1 MKKRLLP
8 MSILLAGL
16 LLGLSACGNNTAASG
31 QDTPAP
37 SETVAETQ
45 ETETVGQEEETIENE
60 EPDQAVQADA
70 EQDDTVE
77 ANDAAADST
86 AGNADTAANDAAA
99 DTSAASAAEAADTSE
114 AENNAPGGALVV
126 YFSRVGNTEF
136 PEDID
141 ADSSASIRIDE
152 NGLIGNAGQ
161 IAAWIAEQAGCETM
175 EIRTEDAYPVSYNE
189 TVDLAKQEQNEAFR
203 PQLEPDEKS
212 VEDYDTIYLVFP
224 NWWGD
229 LPMPVYSFLD
239 SHDLTGKTVKVFVT
253 HEGSSFS
260 NTVGTI
266 AELEPG
272 AEVLEGLAVR
282 GASVSDEEDNI
293 KNWVTEN
300 QD

>member
-1 MKKRLLP
+1 

-45 ETETVGQEEETIENE
+45 ETETVEQEEETIENE
-60 EPDQAVQADA
+60 EPDQAVQTDA
-70 EQDDTVE
+70 EQDSTVE
-77 ANDAAADST
+77 
-86 AGNADTAANDAAA
+86 ANDAAA
-99 DTSAASAAEAADTSE
+99 DTSAASAAESAEVSE
-114 AENNAPGGALVV
+114 AENSAPGGALVV

-141 ADSSASIRIDE
+141 ADSSASIRTDE

-175 EIRTEDAYPVSYNE
+175 EIRTKEAYPVSYNE

-203 PQLEPDEKS
+203 PELEPDEKS
-212 VEDYDTIYLVFP
+212 VENYDTIYLVFP

-282 GASVSDEEDNI
+282 GANVSDEENNI
-293 KNWVTEN
+293 RNWVTEN
-300 QD
+300 LD

>member
-45 ETETVGQEEETIENE
+45 ETETVEQEEETIENE
-60 EPDQAVQADA
+60 EQDQAVQADA

-77 ANDAAADST
+77 ANDAAADDT
-86 AGNADTAANDAAA
+86 ADTAANDAAA
-99 DTSAASAAEAADTSE
+99 DTAAAEAADASE
-114 AENNAPGGALVV
+114 AETSAPGGALVV

-141 ADSSASIRIDE
+141 ADSSASIRTDE

-175 EIRTEDAYPVSYNE
+175 EIQTQDAYPVSYNE

-293 KNWVTEN
+293 KNWVTES

>member
-1 MKKRLLP
+1 

-37 SETVAETQ
+37 SETMAETQ
-45 ETETVGQEEETIENE
+45 ETETVEQEEETVENE
-60 EPDQAVQADA
+60 EPDQAVQTDT
-70 EQDDTVE
+70 EQDGTVE
-77 ANDAAADST
+77 INDAAADDT
-86 AGNADTAANDAAA
+86 ADTAANDAAA
-99 DTSAASAAEAADTSE
+99 DTSAASAADTSE
-114 AENNAPGGALVV
+114 AENSAPGGALVV

-141 ADSSASIRIDE
+141 ADSSASIRIDD

-175 EIRTEDAYPVSYNE
+175 EIQTQDAYPVSYNE

-266 AELEPG
+266 AELEPE

-282 GASVSDEEDNI
+282 GANVSDEEANI

>member
-77 ANDAAADST
+77 ANDAAADAT

-99 DTSAASAAEAADTSE
+99 DISAASAADTSE
-114 AENNAPGGALVV
+114 AENSAPGGALVV

-141 ADSSASIRIDE
+141 ADSSASIRIDD

-175 EIRTEDAYPVSYNE
+175 EIQTQDAYPVSYNE

-282 GASVSDEEDNI
+282 GANVSDEEANI

>member
-45 ETETVGQEEETIENE
+45 ETETVEQEEETIENE
-60 EPDQAVQADA
+60 EQDQAVQADA
-70 EQDDTVE
+70 EQDDT
-77 ANDAAADST
+77 
-86 AGNADTAANDAAA
+86 AA
-99 DTSAASAAEAADTSE
+99 DTSAAEAADASE
-114 AENNAPGGALVV
+114 AETSAPGGALVV

-141 ADSSASIRIDE
+141 ADSSASIRTDE

-175 EIRTEDAYPVSYNE
+175 EIQTQDAYPVSYNE

>member
-8 MSILLAGL
+8 MSTLLAGL

-45 ETETVGQEEETIENE
+45 ETETVEQEEETIENE
-60 EPDQAVQADA
+60 EQDQAVQADA

-77 ANDAAADST
+77 ANDAAADDT
-86 AGNADTAANDAAA
+86 ADTAANDAAA
-99 DTSAASAAEAADTSE
+99 DTAAAEAADASE
-114 AENNAPGGALVV
+114 AETSAPGGALVV

-141 ADSSASIRIDE
+141 ADSSASIRTDE

-175 EIRTEDAYPVSYNE
+175 EIQTQDAYPVSYNE